1 MVQLVKN
8 ALLPTFSLFQYWQGL
23 NIGIAWMQRTCRM
36 LWTGFKNI
44 YHDFRTNLITH
55 LKNTSV
61 TAEGI
66 DRMER
71 SVYFKL
77 FCKYTNSVRDLFHSW
92 QVNHYFLLLYNICSA
107 TKMAKVDKTI
117 FSFPNRSAKWEP
129 CHFLALYS
137 AIESRLVN
145 LTLRCTL
152 FFFYQN

>member
-1 MVQLVKN
+1 
-8 ALLPTFSLFQYWQGL
+8 
-23 NIGIAWMQRTCRM
+23 
-36 LWTGFKNI
+36 
-44 YHDFRTNLITH
+44 
-55 LKNTSV
+55 
-61 TAEGI
+61 
-66 DRMER
+66 MER

-152 FFFYQN
+152 FFLPELTI